1 MTRRIKI
8 GQIGIG
14 HNHGEAKMRS
24 ACKLNDLF
32 EVTGYAEED
41 EKWIA
46 QRGGSEVY
54 RKLRRLSVAE
64 LLEQSDAVL
73 VETDVPRLT
82 EYAKLCADAG
92 KHIHMDK
99 PASGSLNDF
108 KELIDAAKEKKL
120 VLQLGYMYRYNPAVQ
135 KAMQLAKSG
144 SLGRILSVDAQISTF
159 HAKWY
164 KEWLSRFDGGSM
176 YIFGS
181 HLVDIVVSLLGEP
194 DTVASFFRC
203 TDTDGISFPDNTL
216 AVLGYGA
223 ALARIYVS
231 SVEVNGW
238 GRRQLTVAGDKATVS
253 ILPIENVT
261 AMTYSDLSIATDAYR
276 DMKENIAVPDIPQDC
291 RYDVMMRGFYDYITG
306 RTENPYT
313 YEHEYAV
320 QKTLLRIINGDNAQ

>member
-1 MTRRIKI
+1 M
-8 GQIGIG
+8 
-14 HNHGEAKMRS
+14 
-24 ACKLNDLF
+24 
-32 EVTGYAEED
+32 
-41 EKWIA
+41 
-46 QRGGSEVY
+46 
-54 RKLRRLSVAE
+54 
-64 LLEQSDAVL
+64 

-144 SLGRILSVDAQISTF
+144 SLGRILSVDAQMSTF

-223 ALARIYVS
+223 ALARITS
-231 SVEVNGW
+231 LLWKS
-238 GRRQLTVAGDKATVS
+238 TAGDAVS
-253 ILPIENVT
+253 LPSREI
-261 AMTYSDLSIATDAYR
+261 
-276 DMKENIAVPDIPQDC
+276 K
-291 RYDVMMRGFYDYITG
+291 
-306 RTENPYT
+306 
-313 YEHEYAV
+313 
-320 QKTLLRIINGDNAQ
+320 LR

>member
-24 ACKLNDLF
+24 VCKLNDLF
-32 EVTGYAEED
+32 EEED

-120 VLQLGYMYRYNPAVQ
+120 VLQL
-135 KAMQLAKSG
+135 
-144 SLGRILSVDAQISTF
+144 
-159 HAKWY
+159 
-164 KEWLSRFDGGSM
+164 
-176 YIFGS
+176 
-181 HLVDIVVSLLGEP
+181 
-194 DTVASFFRC
+194 
-203 TDTDGISFPDNTL
+203 
-216 AVLGYGA
+216 
-223 ALARIYVS
+223 
-231 SVEVNGW
+231 
-238 GRRQLTVAGDKATVS
+238 
-253 ILPIENVT
+253 
-261 AMTYSDLSIATDAYR
+261 
-276 DMKENIAVPDIPQDC
+276 
-291 RYDVMMRGFYDYITG
+291 
-306 RTENPYT
+306 
-313 YEHEYAV
+313 
-320 QKTLLRIINGDNAQ
+320 

>member
-1 MTRRIKI
+1 M
-8 GQIGIG
+8 
-14 HNHGEAKMRS
+14 
-24 ACKLNDLF
+24 
-32 EVTGYAEED
+32 
-41 EKWIA
+41 
-46 QRGGSEVY
+46 
-54 RKLRRLSVAE
+54 
-64 LLEQSDAVL
+64 
-73 VETDVPRLT
+73 
-82 EYAKLCADAG
+82 
-92 KHIHMDK
+92 
-99 PASGSLNDF
+99 
-108 KELIDAAKEKKL
+108 
-120 VLQLGYMYRYNPAVQ
+120 
-135 KAMQLAKSG
+135 
-144 SLGRILSVDAQISTF
+144 
-159 HAKWY
+159 
-164 KEWLSRFDGGSM
+164 
-176 YIFGS
+176 
-181 HLVDIVVSLLGEP
+181 LGEP

-261 AMTYSDLSIATDAYR
+261 AMTYSDLAIATDAYR

-291 RYDVMMRGFYDYITG
+291 RYDAMMRGFYDYITG